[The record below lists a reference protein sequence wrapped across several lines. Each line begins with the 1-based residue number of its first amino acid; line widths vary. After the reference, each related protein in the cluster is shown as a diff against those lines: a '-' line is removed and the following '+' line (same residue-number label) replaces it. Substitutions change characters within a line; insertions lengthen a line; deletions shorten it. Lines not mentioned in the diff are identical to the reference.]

1 MWVNR
6 DDCREII
13 QEAWNFGTFAATPE
27 GVVSNLQKCEAA
39 LTNWNQNVVG
49 NIEKKI
55 HEKKRT
61 LSSLTMEDSGTGG
74 LKLTSLE
81 GKLMIS

>member
-1 MWVNR
+1 MWVKR
-6 DDCREII
+6 EDCREII
-13 QEAWNFGTFAATPE
+13 QEAWNSGTFVATPK
-27 GVVSNLQKCEAA
+27 GVASNLQKCEAT

-49 NIEKKI
+49 NIQKKI
-55 HEKKRT
+55 HEKKGLLV
-61 LSSLTMEDSGTGG
+61 LSPWKIVALGG